1 MKKRIEYID
10 AIKGFGILLVIF
22 GHCGLHNESI
32 SPIITAGFMP
42 WFFILSGITFKNRG
56 IKENIQL
63 KSKRLLIP
71 YFFYGIILSFIPL
84 SEWHHNILGILYSR
98 YSLYPNIFQTTNIH
112 FLPPFGSPLWFL
124 TAMFISYLL
133 FFLYIKINS
142 TKKQNYLILL
152 YIIIAY
158 FCTYLPI
165 LLPWSID
172 TAFIGAIFIIFGYK
186 IQPYFLSEKT
196 NLTILLI
203 SICLIIPI
211 TIFNGNVNMSIRCYG
226 NNNHTYSLYLFLI
239 IGIISFII
247 LREIFIQIKDT
258 IATKILSIIGTQTL
272 RLLCIHI
279 IFIRAFNYIFKI
291 FIKENNNLITI
302 ISIVI
307 TIFLS
312 ILIGK
317 LIKRLQDYSIFSF
330 TRYI

>member
-10 AIKGFGILLVIF
+10 TIKGFGILLVIF
-22 GHCGLHNESI
+22 GHCGLYNESI

-42 WFFILSGITFKNRG
+42 WFFILSGITFKNRD
-56 IKENIQL
+56 IKENFLL

-84 SEWHHNILGILYSR
+84 SEWNNNLLGILYSR
-98 YSLYPNIFQTTNIH
+98 YCLYPNLTQT
-112 FLPPFGSPLWFL
+112 FLPKYGSPLWFL

-133 FFLYIKINS
+133 FFLYIKIS
-142 TKKQNYLILL
+142 TTKKQNYLITL
-152 YIIIAY
+152 YIIMAY
-158 FCTYLPI
+158 LCTYLPI

-172 TAFIGAIFIIFGYK
+172 TAFIGAVFIIFGYRL
-186 IQPYFLSEKT
+186 QSYFLSEKT
-196 NLTILLI
+196 NLIRLLI
-203 SICLIIPI
+203 STCLIIPL
-211 TIFNGNVNMSIRCYG
+211 TIFNGNVNMAIRCYG
-226 NNNHTYSLYLFLI
+226 NNNHTYSLCLFLI

-247 LREIFIQIKDT
+247 LREIFIRIKDT

-272 RLLCIHI
+272 RLMCIHI
-279 IFIRAFNYIFKI
+279 IFVHAFNYIFKI

-302 ISIVI
+302 ISIII
-307 TIFLS
+307 TILLS
-312 ILIGK
+312 MLIGQ